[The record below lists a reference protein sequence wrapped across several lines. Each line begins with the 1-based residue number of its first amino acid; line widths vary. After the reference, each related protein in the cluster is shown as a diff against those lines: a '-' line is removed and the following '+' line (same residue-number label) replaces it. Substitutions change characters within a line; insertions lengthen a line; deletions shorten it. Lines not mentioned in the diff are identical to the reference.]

1 MRSVRLPIAVAALV
15 SLAFVPVIAGQH
27 GNSGNHGPSTHTPS
41 SHPNK
46 PPDAG
51 PKSKGPSNDNGP
63 RNDNGSKSHG
73 PNANTQIPTNG
84 PINFST
90 TPLGLK
96 LTRNTALQ
104 SKLTTNL
111 TALGYKGTVF
121 QAAFGFKNLG
131 QFVAATNV
139 SQNLGIPFDK
149 LKLQMTGLT
158 VDANGNVTKANLNSD
173 GSVSMVDPTKVTTAA
188 PTKSLGQAIQT
199 LQPKADANAAA
210 STANKEAE
218 SEIAKTSKDSRK
230 KS

>member
-1 MRSVRLPIAVAALV
+1 MRSLRLLIAVAALV
-15 SLAFVPVIAGQH
+15 SLTFVPAFAGQH
-27 GNSGNHGPSTHTPS
+27 GNSGNHGPSTHTPPA
-41 SHPNK
+41 HPNK

-51 PKSKGPSNDNGP
+51 PKSTGPSNDH
-63 RNDNGSKSHG
+63 GSKSHG
-73 PNANTQIPTNG
+73 PQANTSAPTSG

-96 LTRNTALQ
+96 LTKNTALQ

-121 QAAFGFKNLG
+121 EAAYGFKNLG
-131 QFVAATNV
+131 QFVAATNI

-149 LKLQMTGLT
+149 LKLQMTGLS
-158 VDANGNVTKANLNSD
+158 VDANGTVTKANLNPD
-173 GSVSMVDPTKVTTAA
+173 GTVSMVDPAKVTNAA
-188 PTKSLGQAIQT
+188 PTKSLGQSIQT
-199 LQPKADANAAA
+199 LKPNADATTAA

-218 SEIAKTSKDSRK
+218 TEIEHTSKDSKK